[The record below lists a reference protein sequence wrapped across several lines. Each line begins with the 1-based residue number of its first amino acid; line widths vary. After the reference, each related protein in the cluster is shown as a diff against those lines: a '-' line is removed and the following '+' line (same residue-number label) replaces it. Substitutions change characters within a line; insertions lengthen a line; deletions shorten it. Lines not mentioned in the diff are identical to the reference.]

1 MESPS
6 AGPSAYEIALTGRGA
21 IACWR
26 MCGGS
31 ERRGV
36 GILHGLGD
44 HAGRYTELGAALAA
58 RGFAVEAIDLP
69 GHGRSYGTR
78 GHVGS
83 WLDYRAAVTA
93 WMVRAHAAAP
103 DRTWTLLGQSMGAFV
118 ALDWALE
125 HPSRVE
131 RLVLCA
137 PPFQLGF
144 RPSLLKVKMAQAL
157 VRFWPGFSQGN
168 MILPSMLSHDQ
179 DVVRAH
185 MEDPLVHYKITARLF
200 LEFQFMRAS
209 LMKRVGELK
218 TPTLVLQG
226 GEDHVADPLGSQ
238 RWVKMVPDGM
248 AELRLYPGLY
258 HEVLAEVGRAEII
271 ASLID
276 WLEKPAAA
284 RGALPG
290 ERATAGAG
298 TPPRASRS

>member
-1 MESPS
+1 MDRESS
-6 AGPSAYEIALTGRGA
+6 SVGPSAYEIALTGRGA
-21 IACWR
+21 ISCWR
-26 MCGGS
+26 LGGTG
-31 ERRGV
+31 EGRGV

-44 HAGRYTELGAALAA
+44 HAGRYAELGAALVA
-58 RGFAVEAIDLP
+58 RGFAVDAIDLP
-69 GHGRSYGTR
+69 GHGKSYGKR

-93 WMVRAHAAAP
+93 WMDRAHAAAP

-118 ALDWALE
+118 ALDWALA
-125 HPSRVE
+125 HPARVE

-144 RPSLLKVKMAQAL
+144 RPSLLKVKAAQAL

-179 DVVRAH
+179 DIVRAH
-185 MEDPLVHYKITARLF
+185 MEDPLVHYRITARLF
-200 LEFQFMRAS
+200 LEFQIMRSS

-218 TPTLVLQG
+218 TPTLVIQG
-226 GEDHVADPLGSQ
+226 GEDHVADPAGSEK
-238 RWVKMVPDGM
+238 WVKMAPQGLV
-248 AELRLYPGLY
+248 ELRLYPGLY
-258 HEVLAEVGRAEII
+258 HEVLAEVGRTEII

-276 WLEKPAAA
+276 WLEKPAGAPAA
-284 RGALPG
+284 AGSAEGA
-290 ERATAGAG
+290 T